1 MINLRALVARVFLLH
16 KSSNYKMKISTTMKK
31 IILILGIIICV
42 AAAQVVFGQ
51 TAEGVITYEV
61 KVNVHKTLPPDNQ
74 EMKAMMPEFRINKDQ
89 LYFNGSESLYKP
101 VEEEEDEEVDN
112 GQGMR
117 MVIRRPQNEIYID
130 QENSKRVMLQEL
142 MGKKYLIEDSLKLR
156 AWKFG
161 SETKI
166 VKGYECRQAS
176 FHDETRNQNV
186 TAWYTDKLRPFLGPE
201 NFNTLPGAVLQA
213 DINDG
218 ERVITATAIDSRPL
232 KKGEMKIPTANNK
245 VTEAEFRKLVNEQ
258 MERMR
263 ANGGNI
269 IIRN

>member
-1 MINLRALVARVFLLH
+1 VLAARVFLLH
-16 KSSNYKMKISTTMKK
+16 QFSKQKMKISTAMKK

-61 KVNVHKTLPPDNQ
+61 KVNIHKSLSPDNQ

-89 LYFNGSESLYKP
+89 LYFNNRESLYKP
-101 VEEEEDEEVDN
+101 VEEEEDEQIDN

-117 MVIRRPQNEIYID
+117 MVMRRPQNEIYIN
-130 QENSKRVMLQEL
+130 QESSKRVMLQEL
-142 MGKKYLIEDSLKLR
+142 MGKKYVIEDSLKVR

-161 SETKI
+161 SETKT
-166 VKGYECRQAS
+166 VKGFECKQAS
-176 FHDETRNQNV
+176 FYDEERKQKV

-218 ERVITATAIDSRPL
+218 ERIITATMIESRPL
-232 KKGEMKIPTANNK
+232 RKGEMKIPTASNK
-245 VTEAEFRKLVNEQ
+245 VSEADFRKLVNEQ